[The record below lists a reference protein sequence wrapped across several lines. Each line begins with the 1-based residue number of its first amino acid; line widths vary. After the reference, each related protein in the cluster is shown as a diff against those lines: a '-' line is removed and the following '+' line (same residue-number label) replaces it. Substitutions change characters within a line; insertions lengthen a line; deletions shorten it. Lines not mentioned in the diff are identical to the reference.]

1 MNPEEKPPSCKIEYG
16 AWGNSALCNNQKNNL
31 GRIMPAGAIAR
42 ILALRRQNKY
52 IFPGIESDEGVSSN
66 YFGMITLSPF
76 ISDDIKYR
84 VVD

>member
-16 AWGNSALCNNQKNNL
+16 AWGNSALCHNQKNNP
-31 GRIMPAGAIAR
+31 GRIMPAGGIAR
-42 ILALRRQNKY
+42 ILALGQQNKY
-52 IFPGIESDEGVSSN
+52 IFLAIESGEGVSGN
-66 YFGMITLSPF
+66 YFGMIALSPF